1 MSKRN
6 MRALIYALFLVP
18 TAIFGLLFIIM
29 MLITTFA
36 PGIKDLF

>member
-6 MRALIYALFLVP
+6 MWDLIRALFLVP
-18 TAIFGLLFIIM
+18 PAIFGWLMIIF